1 MKIQLSTL
9 TAKGT
14 EAETVSLTANLFEIS
29 ATAEKPTDYIT
40 KTLSLDNLSNE
51 EKTLVNNFIALLK
64 SKM

>member
-9 TAKGT
+9 TTKGT
-14 EAETVSLTANLFEIS
+14 ETETVSLTANLFEVS
-29 ATAEKPTDYIT
+29 ATAEKPADYIT
-40 KTLSLDNLSNE
+40 KTLSLDSLSNE

>member
-9 TAKGT
+9 TTKGT
-14 EAETVSLTANLFEIS
+14 ETETVSLTANLFQVSE
-29 ATAEKPTDYIT
+29 TAEKPADYIT
-40 KTLSLDNLSNE
+40 KTLSLDSLSNE